1 MAALGAGHKMAAL
14 GPQHKMVALGHWHSR
29 CWALVAAQ
37 NWTQP
42 ERLCQC
48 RPASRDR
55 WSRAWHIPL
64 LRALVTSGLI

>member
-14 GPQHKMVALGHWHSR
+14 GPQHKMVALGYWHSR

-48 RPASRDR
+48 RPAS
-55 WSRAWHIPL
+55 
-64 LRALVTSGLI
+64 